1 MALAS
6 FPCSSMR
13 FTSRRWRS
21 FHSFQTRALSLV
33 QGRLSFFVTGVNSY
47 VSAGEE
53 GDLTLVSMSDI
64 DGFFGQLNNFQ
75 LWDRALNLTEIRQIS
90 ASPNN
95 LTGDEEGLCIYWQ
108 ADRGY
113 GSRVP
118 NLGSAGADY
127 DATLG
132 EYTNGP
138 QTSAVYG
145 TGCDAVST
153 TPPTWANK
161 TAGVNTP
168 PFVQNATLQVIRYKA
183 PTVQLSVNT
192 RMFDDAACVTQVI
205 ESTSDA
211 PASATLYF
219 IGGFDT
225 DGDLLDYAVTR
236 LPSHGVLELV
246 STVNATA
253 PNVPITSTPFRCWET
268 FSRYRLAWWPAENS
282 NEPVTIGY
290 KAWDGSDFSDEAN
303 LELTIQ
309 PIDGIPNAVA
319 MSYTLDEDTEL
330 SNITLCAIDDDTDFL
345 SIFLTSLPTHG
356 TLYALVHYNNKSG
369 DWVRREEITRAYSPW
384 NVVEP
389 IEQYASNVRAVST
402 FWPADDITVTG
413 YPSWHVFQILGPQD
427 SPNNY
432 ADSNLA
438 YCPSSF
444 SGGTA
449 GIQSGG
455 DEYISFSHDTW
466 ASYLSDGYT
475 EYVEVPNM

>member
-1 MALAS
+1 M
-6 FPCSSMR
+6 
-13 FTSRRWRS
+13 
-21 FHSFQTRALSLV
+21 
-33 QGRLSFFVTGVNSY
+33 
-47 VSAGEE
+47 
-53 GDLTLVSMSDI
+53 
-64 DGFFGQLNNFQ
+64 
-75 LWDRALNLTEIRQIS
+75 
-90 ASPNN
+90 
-95 LTGDEEGLCIYWQ
+95 
-108 ADRGY
+108 
-113 GSRVP
+113 
-118 NLGSAGADY
+118 
-127 DATLG
+127 
-132 EYTNGP
+132 
-138 QTSAVYG
+138 
-145 TGCDAVST
+145 
-153 TPPTWANK
+153 
-161 TAGVNTP
+161 
-168 PFVQNATLQVIRYKA
+168 
-183 PTVQLSVNT
+183 
-192 RMFDDAACVTQVI
+192 
-205 ESTSDA
+205 
-211 PASATLYF
+211 
-219 IGGFDT
+219 
-225 DGDLLDYAVTR
+225 
-236 LPSHGVLELV
+236 HGVLELA

-253 PNVPITSTPFRCWET
+253 PNAPITSTPFRCWET

-330 SNITLCAIDDDTDFL
+330 SNITLCAIDDDTDVL

-356 TLYALVHYNNKSG
+356 ALYALVHYNNKSG

-402 FWPADDITVTG
+402 FWPAGDTTVTG